1 MNYLNYVIS
10 RANKRISE
18 AEDSVTAALR
28 RVLTKGGLPE
38 DVVNKY
44 CAVQA
49 SGGEWLLDN
58 EERELA
64 QFGIQVGNDECD
76 IVKTIK
82 SIEEDGLNNLYL
94 YG

>member
-10 RANKRISE
+10 RANKKISE

-28 RVLTKGGLPE
+28 RILTKGGLPE

-58 EERELA
+58 DERELA
-64 QFGIQVGNDECD
+64 QFGIQVGNDD

-82 SIEEDGLNNLYL
+82 SIEENGLNNLYL